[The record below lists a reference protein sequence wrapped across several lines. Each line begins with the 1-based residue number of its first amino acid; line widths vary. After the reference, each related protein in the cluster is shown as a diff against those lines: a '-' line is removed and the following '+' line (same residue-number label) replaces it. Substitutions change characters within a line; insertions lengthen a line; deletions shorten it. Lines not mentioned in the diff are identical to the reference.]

1 MTHRGYSPLSMYAL
15 SACMRNMR
23 ESEQQIQPMNEM
35 ERIDLSTQYR
45 ADPPTHHRFS
55 KHGCCNRECAKV
67 RGADGQCARNCHGA
81 VDYFVLVVAGAG
93 WLRYCDEFRLCCC
106 GRANSR
112 FLGTVEFTVV
122 DIRPFSFSSLQTDFC
137 YCREFAFPR
146 DIILRCY
153 GKEANISMQMKAIGH
168 VGIFF

>member
-1 MTHRGYSPLSMYAL
+1 MTHRGYSPPVH
-15 SACMRNMR
+15 
-23 ESEQQIQPMNEM
+23 EQQIQPMNEM

-55 KHGCCNRECAKV
+55 KHGCCNRECAK
-67 RGADGQCARNCHGA
+67 GA